1 MPWGRRPIFPRKSRL
16 GSADHQREAPLL
28 VARPS
33 RRPKAG
39 ALQDRLE
46 PPWGS
51 FGRGCHPNRDALATS
66 GASPLEVVDTEQGSM
81 PKAPAIVEPLITD
94 EARLLLPT

>member
-1 MPWGRRPIFPRKSRL
+1 MGEKTHFPAQVPPWVG
-16 GSADHQREAPLL
+16 
-28 VARPS
+28 RPS
-33 RRPKAG
+33 AGGSSSSSASEQATEAG

-51 FGRGCHPNRDALATS
+51 FGRGCHPNRDALATI